1 METKVEKKDLF
12 KYQMLIRSFDE
23 NGLMEKVANALT
35 ELKAAH
41 KEDVVAVF
49 AANPLK
55 EYSDEQDQK
64 AVKRLKRHIVAELNC
79 YLCGWAD
86 EELKAPDE
94 DFESYIYRR
103 YMTALESAGK
113 ELREFKAPSE
123 KAREKKEKEEKE
135 KAERDKKEKRRK
147 ANAAKK
153 AKTVA
158 NPISTAATEQPQ
170 KPEEKASEETH
181 AFRDDKEKPETAAEA
196 ATEVLK
202 NVEQAHEASTE
213 EVLLSDTVVDKAD
226 EPAKSVTEPVTSEY
240 MAEGFSN
247 AVEEEFMALPF

>member
-79 YLCGWAD
+79 YLCGWVD

-135 KAERDKKEKRRK
+135 KAEREKKEKRRK

-181 AFRDDKEKPETAAEA
+181 AFRDEEEPETAAE
-196 ATEVLK
+196 VPK
-202 NVEQAHEASTE
+202 NVEQAQE

-226 EPAKSVTEPVTSEY
+226 EPAKSAAEPVTSEY
-240 MAEGFSN
+240 MTEGFSN
-247 AVEEEFMALPF
+247 AVEEEFMDLPF